1 MPGNREKM
9 GLPASGAGRYVL
21 RFAPSFMSDSI
32 QHECGVALVR
42 LLKPLS
48 YYYEKYNTPLW
59 GFYKLFLLMEKQHN
73 RGQDGAG
80 IAAVKLDVPPG
91 YPYIFREREMKSN
104 PLDRIFDGLFKE
116 YAKLVRKGIV
126 HPEFAQTAKQNFD
139 YAAEIYLGHLR
150 YGTSGGYNIH
160 SCHPYFR
167 RSNWPTKNLVLAGN
181 FNITNNEELNEDL
194 IEHGQHPLFDTDT
207 QTLLEGIGFHLD
219 QEHDAL
225 YRKFRDEGLKGAEIA
240 TRISEELRVLEVIR
254 KASRGWDGGYS
265 VAGLVGNGD
274 VFALRD
280 PAGIRPFHWFA
291 NEEVIAF
298 ASERAP
304 LLTVFDLEPDQ
315 VQEVEPGTAV
325 VIKKS
330 GSVKVDR
337 FQDPA
342 PLRQCSF
349 ERIYFSRGNDRDI
362 YAERKKLGALLA
374 DQVLEETGRD
384 YDRSVISFIPNT
396 AEIAYYGLMAELR
409 LRRRLEVREL
419 ILQAAKEGTLDEAFL
434 DPLIMRGWPRAEK
447 IAHKDIKLRT
457 FISQESDRNQ
467 LASHVYDISYGTVA
481 PEDTLVCVDDSIV
494 RGTTLKNSVIKIL
507 SRLNPKKIV
516 IASTAPQ
523 IRYPDCYGIDMSQ
536 LGKFI
541 AFQAA
546 VSLLKDHGQEEVIR
560 EVYQQCLAQADK
572 RPEQMQNH
580 VRRIYDR
587 FSNTDISRRISEMV
601 TPKTAWKGEVKIVF
615 QTIEHLHE
623 ALPNHTGDWYFTGKY
638 PTPGGLKVLNQAFI
652 NYYENSAD
660 HRSY

>member
-1 MPGNREKM
+1 
-9 GLPASGAGRYVL
+9 
-21 RFAPSFMSDSI
+21 MSDSI
-32 QHECGVALVR
+32 KHECGVALVR

-59 GFYKLFLLMEKQHN
+59 GFIKLFLLMEKQHN

-91 YPYIFREREMKSN
+91 FPYIFREREMKSN
-104 PLDRIFDGLFKE
+104 PLDRIFDGQFKD
-116 YAKLVRKGIV
+116 YAKLVRKGII
-126 HPEFAQTAKQNFD
+126 HPEFAQSVKQNFN

-181 FNITNNEELNEDL
+181 FNITNNEELNSDL

-240 TRISEELRVLEVIR
+240 LRISEELRVLEVIR
-254 KASRGWDGGYS
+254 QASRGWDGGYS
-265 VAGLVGNGD
+265 LAGLIGNGD

-280 PAGIRPFHWFA
+280 PNGIRPFHWFA
-291 NEEVIAF
+291 NDEVIAI

-304 LLTVFDLEPDQ
+304 LLTVFDLEQHQ
-315 VQEVEPGTAV
+315 VKEVEPGTALI
-325 VIKKS
+325 IKKAGGVS
-330 GSVKVDR
+330 IDR

-342 PLRQCSF
+342 PLKQCSF
-349 ERIYFSRGNDRDI
+349 ERIYFSRGNDPDI

-374 DQVLEETGRD
+374 EQVIEESGRD
-384 YDRSVISFIPNT
+384 FDHTVFSFIPNT
-396 AEIAYYGLMAELR
+396 AEIAYYGLLEELR
-409 LRRRLEVREL
+409 LRRRLEVRDL
-419 ILQAAKEGTLDEAFL
+419 ILEAAKKGQLDETFL
-434 DPLIMRGWPRAEK
+434 DPLIMHGWPRAEK
-447 IAHKDIKLRT
+447 LAHKDIKLRT
-457 FISQESDRNQ
+457 FISQENGRNQ
-467 LASHVYDISYGTVA
+467 LSSHVYDISYGTLN
-481 PEDTLVCVDDSIV
+481 PGDTLVCVDDSIV
-494 RGTTLKNSVIKIL
+494 RGTTLKSSVIKIL

-523 IRYPDCYGIDMSQ
+523 IRYPDCYGIDMSL

-546 VSLLKDHGQEEVIR
+546 VSLLKDHGQEEVLR
-560 EVYQQCLAQADK
+560 EVYQLCVAQADK
-572 RPEQMQNH
+572 KPFELQNH
-580 VRRIYDR
+580 VKKIYDR
-587 FSNTDISRRISEMV
+587 FTTQEISRRISQLV
-601 TPKTAWKGEVKIVF
+601 TPKSETWKGEVVIVF
-615 QTIEHLHE
+615 QTIENLHK
-623 ALPNHTGDWYFTGKY
+623 ALPNHSGDWYFTGKY
-638 PTPGGLKVLNQAFI
+638 PTPGGYKVLNQAFI
-652 NYYENSAD
+652 NYYENSTN

>member
-1 MPGNREKM
+1 
-9 GLPASGAGRYVL
+9 
-21 RFAPSFMSDSI
+21 MSDPI
-32 QHECGVALVR
+32 HHECGVALVR

-59 GFYKLFLLMEKQHN
+59 GFIKLFLLMEKQHN

-91 YPYIFREREMKSN
+91 FPYIFREREMKSN
-104 PLDRIFDGLFKE
+104 PLDRIFDAQFKD

-126 HPEFAQTAKQNFD
+126 HPEFAQSVKQNFD

-181 FNITNNEELNEDL
+181 FNITNNEDLNQDL
-194 IEHGQHPLFDTDT
+194 IDHGQHPLFDTDT

-225 YRKFRDEGLKGAEIA
+225 YRKFRDDGLKGAEIA
-240 TRISEELRVLEVIR
+240 RRISEELRVLEIIR
-254 KASRGWDGGYS
+254 VASRGWDGGYS
-265 VAGLVGNGD
+265 LAGLIGNGD
-274 VFALRD
+274 VFAVRD
-280 PAGIRPFHWFA
+280 PNGIRPFHWFA
-291 NEEVIAF
+291 NDEVIAL

-304 LLTVFDLEPDQ
+304 LLTVFDLEQDQ
-315 VQEVEPGTAV
+315 VKEVEPGTALI
-325 VIKKS
+325 IKKS
-330 GSVKVDR
+330 GQVSIDR

-342 PLRQCSF
+342 PLKQCSF
-349 ERIYFSRGNDRDI
+349 ERIYFSRGNDPDI
-362 YAERKKLGALLA
+362 YAERKKLGALLV
-374 DQVLEETGRD
+374 DQVMEECGRD
-384 YDRSVISFIPNT
+384 FDHTVFSFIPNT
-396 AEIAYYGLMAELR
+396 AEIAYYGLLAELR
-409 LRRRLEVREL
+409 LRRRLEVRDL
-419 ILQAAKEGTLDEAFL
+419 ILDAAKKGQLDENFL
-434 DPLIMRGWPRAEK
+434 DPLIMHGWPRAEK
-447 IAHKDIKLRT
+447 LAHKDIKLRT

-467 LASHVYDISYGTVA
+467 LSSHVYDISYGTLNSG
-481 PEDTLVCVDDSIV
+481 DTLVCVDDSVV

-546 VSLLKDHGQEEVIR
+546 VSLLKEHGQEDVLR
-560 EVYQQCLAQADK
+560 EVYQLCTAQAEK
-572 RPEQMQNH
+572 KPVEMQNH
-580 VRRIYDR
+580 VKKIYDR
-587 FSNTDISRRISEMV
+587 FTTVEISRRISQLV
-601 TPKTAWKGEVKIVF
+601 TPKTETWKGEVLIVF
-615 QTIEHLHE
+615 QTIENLHK
-623 ALPNHTGDWYFTGKY
+623 ALPNHSGDWYFTGKY
-638 PTPGGLKVLNQAFI
+638 PTPGGYKVLNQAFI
-652 NYYENSAD
+652 NYYENSASN
-660 HRSY
+660 RSY

>member
-1 MPGNREKM
+1 
-9 GLPASGAGRYVL
+9 
-21 RFAPSFMSDSI
+21 MSDSI
-32 QHECGVALVR
+32 KHECGVALVR

-59 GFYKLFLLMEKQHN
+59 GFIKLFLLMEKQHN

-80 IAAVKLDVPPG
+80 IASVKLDVPPG
-91 YPYIFREREMKSN
+91 FPYIFREREMKSN
-104 PLDRIFDGLFKE
+104 PLDRIFDAQFKD
-116 YAKLVRKGIV
+116 YAKLVRKGII
-126 HPEFAQTAKQNFD
+126 HPEFAQSVKQNFD

-181 FNITNNEELNEDL
+181 FNITNNEELNSDL

-240 TRISEELRVLEVIR
+240 LRISEELRVLEVIR
-254 KASRGWDGGYS
+254 QASRGWDGGYS
-265 VAGLVGNGD
+265 LAGLIGNGD

-280 PAGIRPFHWFA
+280 PNGIRPFHWFA
-291 NEEVIAF
+291 NDEVIAI

-304 LLTVFDLEPDQ
+304 LLTVFDLEQHQ
-315 VQEVEPGTAV
+315 VKEVEPGTAII
-325 VIKKS
+325 IKKAGGVS
-330 GSVKVDR
+330 IDR

-342 PLRQCSF
+342 PLKQCSF
-349 ERIYFSRGNDRDI
+349 ERIYFSRGNDPDI

-374 DQVLEETGRD
+374 EQVLEESGRD
-384 YDRSVISFIPNT
+384 FDHTVFSFIPNT
-396 AEIAYYGLMAELR
+396 AEIAYYGLLAELR
-409 LRRRLEVREL
+409 LSRRLEVRDL
-419 ILQAAKEGTLDEAFL
+419 ILEAAQKGKLDASFL
-434 DPLIMRGWPRAEK
+434 DPLIMHGWPRAEK
-447 IAHKDIKLRT
+447 LAHKDIKLRT
-457 FISQESDRNQ
+457 FISQENDRNQ
-467 LASHVYDISYGTVA
+467 LSSHVYDISYGTLN
-481 PEDTLVCVDDSIV
+481 PGDTLVCVDDSIV
-494 RGTTLKNSVIKIL
+494 RGTTLKSSVIKIL

-523 IRYPDCYGIDMSQ
+523 IRYPDCYGIDMSL

-546 VSLLKDHGQEEVIR
+546 VSLLKDHGQEEVLR
-560 EVYQQCLAQADK
+560 EVYQLCVAQADK
-572 RPEQMQNH
+572 KPFEMQNY
-580 VRRIYDR
+580 VKKIYDR
-587 FSNTDISRRISEMV
+587 FTTQEISRRISQLV
-601 TPKTAWKGEVKIVF
+601 TPKSETWKGEVVIVF
-615 QTIEHLHE
+615 QTIENLHK
-623 ALPNHTGDWYFTGKY
+623 ALPNHEGDWYFTGKY
-638 PTPGGLKVLNQAFI
+638 PTPGGFKVLNQAFI
-652 NYYENSAD
+652 NYYENSTN